1 MALTFPITSDGLI
14 VDVLVNHEAAVLVQ
28 LWQQGI
34 QPQPAPAR
42 AIIDTGSDISAVSL
56 PILQQLGAQPVLQ
69 AMTQGIGGAVSVR
82 LYKVSLHIFDTQNVN
97 LPWLPH
103 PTLLVMELAPDIPFD
118 VLIGLD
124 IIRTCKMTVDGP
136 GGFFTLE

>member
-14 VDVLVNHEAAVLVQ
+14 VDVLVNHEAPVLFQ

-34 QPQPAPAR
+34 QPQPVSGR

-56 PILQQLGAQPVLQ
+56 PILQRLGVPPVLQ
-69 AMTQGIGGAVSVR
+69 TMTQGIGGALSVR
-82 LYKVSLHIFDTQNVN
+82 LYKASLHVFDSQNVN

-103 PTLLVMELAPDIPFD
+103 PTLLVMELAPGVPFD
-118 VLIGLD
+118 VLIGMD
-124 IIRTCKMTVDGP
+124 IIRTCKMVVDGP
-136 GGFFTLE
+136 GGIFTLE